1 MLNCS
6 NKTTL
11 FPPLSSEVE
20 KPVSLHLC
28 SLELENGKSGI
39 QGYIL
44 PMASKVNLEQALS
57 EIPMVREYPDV
68 IPENML
74 EFPQEREVKFS

>member
-20 KPVSLHLC
+20 KLVSLHLC
-28 SLELENGKSGI
+28 SLELENGKSGS